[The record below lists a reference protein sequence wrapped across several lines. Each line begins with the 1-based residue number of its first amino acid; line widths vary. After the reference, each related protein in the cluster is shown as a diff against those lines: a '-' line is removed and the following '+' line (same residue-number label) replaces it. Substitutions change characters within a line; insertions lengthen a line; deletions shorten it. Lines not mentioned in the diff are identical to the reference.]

1 MMFADY
7 YKAKKMSTSLTS
19 LQPNSQSLERQ
30 KHVKTTTE
38 RLYNSLTKKRYILVN
53 ISH

>member
-1 MMFADY
+1 
-7 YKAKKMSTSLTS
+7 MSTSLTS

-30 KHVKTTTE
+30 KHVKTTITE
-38 RLYNSLTKKRYILVN
+38 RLYNSLTKKRFTSTN